1 MDWKIILYFNQLFI
15 ILSLLRIINL
25 GRRNLNLLVDQFS
38 NPKFRVKFN
47 GICLKT
53 DEKGFNFKKIN
64 LLYCFWNKIMA
75 RNSLFWGVKL
85 TKNSNKY
92 CYSGY
97 GISFDV
103 RRTFSLPNGEFGKSV
118 IIIGAEMSLFV
129 QVNEVKD
136 ILILG
141 KGPTQ
146 GFEDTTWIAE
156 AEYFTNFIEVGRKI
170 LFKSTLKQKQQLFKD
185 VSIQRERF

>member
-1 MDWKIILYFNQLFI
+1 M
-15 ILSLLRIINL
+15 
-25 GRRNLNLLVDQFS
+25 
-38 NPKFRVKFN
+38 
-47 GICLKT
+47 
-53 DEKGFNFKKIN
+53 
-64 LLYCFWNKIMA
+64 
-75 RNSLFWGVKL
+75 
-85 TKNSNKY
+85 
-92 CYSGY
+92 
-97 GISFDV
+97 
-103 RRTFSLPNGEFGKSV
+103 